1 MRNMAKPSFAFLLL
15 KEHPY
20 GREML
25 KQLIS
30 EEFIPRIIITED
42 SAIADEEREKFLK
55 RIEGNQI
62 AETIESQ
69 LERLSKRGINVEHI
83 EVAIHNSEEV
93 MPHIRNMDLDII
105 VFGGTRII
113 RGEILDYPKDG
124 VINSHPGL
132 LPECRGSASPAWS
145 VYHDIP
151 VGSSTHFC
159 DNGVD
164 TGHLLL
170 RREVPVKRGMKYED
184 LCYET
189 LVLAGIL
196 MKEALMAYEEGRW
209 SEMRRPQGDSP
220 NPTFRNAP
228 EEVLQVV
235 YQKLEEESY
244 AHYID

>member
-1 MRNMAKPSFAFLLL
+1 MRNMAKPNFAYLLL

-30 EEFIPRIIITED
+30 EGFIPKIIITED
-42 SAIADEEREKFLK
+42 SVIADEEREKFLK

-69 LERLSKRGINVEHI
+69 LGELSKRGINVEHV

-93 MPHIRNMDLDII
+93 MPHIRDIDLDII

-235 YQKLEEESY
+235 YQKLKEESY
-244 AHYID
+244 AHYIN

>member
-1 MRNMAKPSFAFLLL
+1 MRNMPKPNFAYLLL

-25 KQLIS
+25 EQLIS
-30 EEFIPRIIITED
+30 KDFIPKIIITED

-55 RIEGNQI
+55 RIEGNRI
-62 AETIESQ
+62 AERIEIQ
-69 LERLSKRGINVEHI
+69 LEKLSQKGIDVEHV
-83 EVAIHNSEEV
+83 EVPIHNSEEV
-93 MPHIRNMDLDII
+93 MPHIRELDLDII

-113 RGEILDYPKDG
+113 RGEILDYPKHG
-124 VINSHPGL
+124 VVNSHPGL

-151 VGSSTHFC
+151 IGSSTHFC

-164 TGHLLL
+164 TGQLLL

-196 MKEALMAYEEGRW
+196 MKEALISYEQGRW
-209 SEMRRPQGDSP
+209 DEMKRPQGDSSH
-220 NPTFRNAP
+220 PTFRNAP
-228 EEVLQVV
+228 EEILQVV
-235 YQKLEEESY
+235 YQKLEEETY
-244 AHYID
+244 AHYVD

>member
-1 MRNMAKPSFAFLLL
+1 MPKPNFAYLLL

-25 KQLIS
+25 EQLIS
-30 EEFIPRIIITED
+30 EDFIPKIIITED

-55 RIEGNQI
+55 RIEGNRI
-62 AETIESQ
+62 AERIEIQ
-69 LERLSKRGINVEHI
+69 LEKLSQKGIDVEHV
-83 EVAIHNSEEV
+83 EVPIHNSEEV
-93 MPHIRNMDLDII
+93 MPHIRELDLDII

-113 RGEILDYPKDG
+113 RGEILDYPKYG
-124 VINSHPGL
+124 VVNSHPGL

-151 VGSSTHFC
+151 IGSSTHFC

-164 TGHLLL
+164 TGQLLL

-196 MKEALMAYEEGRW
+196 MKEALISYEQGRW
-209 SEMRRPQGDSP
+209 DEMKRPQGDSSH
-220 NPTFRNAP
+220 PTFRNAP
-228 EEVLQVV
+228 EEILQVV
-235 YQKLEEESY
+235 YQKLEEETY
-244 AHYID
+244 AHYVD

>member
-1 MRNMAKPSFAFLLL
+1 MAKPEFAYLLL

-30 EEFIPRIIITED
+30 ENFIPKIIISEV
-42 SAIADEEREKFLK
+42 SEIADEEREKFLK
-55 RIEGNQI
+55 RIEGNEI
-62 AETIESQ
+62 AESIESQ
-69 LERLSKRGINVEHI
+69 IDELSLSGINVEHV
-83 EVAIHNSEEV
+83 EVSIHNSEQV
-93 MPHIRNMDLDII
+93 MPHIKELELDLI

-113 RGEILDYPKDG
+113 RGEILDFPKDG

-151 VGSSTHFC
+151 IGSSTHFC
-159 DNGVD
+159 DNGID
-164 TGHLLL
+164 TGQLLL

-189 LVLAGIL
+189 LVLSGIL
-196 MKEALMAYEEGRW
+196 MKEALIAYDEGRW
-209 SEMRRPQGDSP
+209 DEMRRPQGESP
-220 NPTFRNAP
+220 FPTFRNAP
-228 EEVLQVV
+228 EEILQVV
-235 YQKLEEESY
+235 YQKLEDETY
-244 AHYID
+244 AHYVD

>member
-1 MRNMAKPSFAFLLL
+1 MAKPDFAYLLL

-30 EEFIPRIIITED
+30 ENFIPNIIISEV
-42 SAIADEEREKFLK
+42 SEIADEEREKFLK
-55 RIEGNQI
+55 RIEGNEI
-62 AETIESQ
+62 AESIESQ
-69 LERLSKRGINVEHI
+69 IDELSLSGINVEHV
-83 EVAIHNSEEV
+83 EVSIHNSEQV
-93 MPHIRNMDLDII
+93 MPHIKELELDLI

-113 RGEILDYPKDG
+113 RGEILDFPKDG

-151 VGSSTHFC
+151 IGSSTHFC
-159 DNGVD
+159 DNGID
-164 TGHLLL
+164 TGQLLL

-189 LVLAGIL
+189 LVLSGIL
-196 MKEALMAYEEGRW
+196 MKEALIAYDEGRW
-209 SEMRRPQGDSP
+209 DEMRRPQGESP
-220 NPTFRNAP
+220 FPTFRNAP
-228 EEVLQVV
+228 EEILQVV
-235 YQKLEEESY
+235 YQKLEDETY
-244 AHYID
+244 AHYVD

>member
-1 MRNMAKPSFAFLLL
+1 MRNMAKPDFAYLLL

-30 EEFIPRIIITED
+30 EDFIPRIIITED
-42 SAIADEEREKFLK
+42 STIADEEREKFLK
-55 RIEGNQI
+55 RIEGNHI
-62 AETIESQ
+62 AETIEIQ
-69 LERLSKRGINVEHI
+69 LGELSKRGITVEHV
-83 EVAIHNSEEV
+83 EVPIHNSEEV
-93 MPHIRNMDLDII
+93 MPHIRDLDLDII

-124 VINSHPGL
+124 VVNSHPGL

-151 VGSSTHFC
+151 IGSSTHFC

-209 SEMRRPQGDSP
+209 DEMRHPQGDSP
-220 NPTFRNAP
+220 HPTFRNAS
-228 EEVLQVV
+228 EEILQVV
-235 YQKLEEESY
+235 YQKLDEETY

>member
-1 MRNMAKPSFAFLLL
+1 MAKPDFVYLLL

-30 EEFIPRIIITED
+30 ENFIPKIIISEV
-42 SAIADEEREKFLK
+42 SEIADEEREKFLK
-55 RIEGNQI
+55 RIEGNEI
-62 AETIESQ
+62 AESIESQ
-69 LERLSKRGINVEHI
+69 IDELSLSGINVEHV
-83 EVAIHNSEEV
+83 EVSIHNSEQV
-93 MPHIRNMDLDII
+93 MPHIKELELDLI

-113 RGEILDYPKDG
+113 RGEILDFPKDG

-151 VGSSTHFC
+151 IGSSTHFC
-159 DNGVD
+159 DNGID
-164 TGHLLL
+164 TGQLLL

-189 LVLAGIL
+189 LVLSGIL
-196 MKEALMAYEEGRW
+196 MKEALIAYDEGRW
-209 SEMRRPQGDSP
+209 DEMRRPQGESP
-220 NPTFRNAP
+220 FPTFRNAP
-228 EEVLQVV
+228 EEILQVV
-235 YQKLEEESY
+235 YQKLEDETY
-244 AHYID
+244 AHYVD